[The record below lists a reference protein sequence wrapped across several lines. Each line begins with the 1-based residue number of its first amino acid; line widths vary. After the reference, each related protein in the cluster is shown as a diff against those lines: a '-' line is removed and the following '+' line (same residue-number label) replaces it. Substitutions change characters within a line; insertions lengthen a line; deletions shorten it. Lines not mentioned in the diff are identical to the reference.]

1 MNLDLT
7 QHARDAITKR
17 KIEIRWVEHV
27 LTNPMR
33 VEGDAHDRAL
43 EHRLATITEF
53 GSRVLRVVVNR
64 TVSPV
69 KIVTL
74 YFDRR
79 LKGKL

>member
-27 LTNPMR
+27 LTNPMQ
-33 VEGDAHDRAL
+33 VAHDPAL
-43 EHRLATITEF
+43 EYRLATITEF